1 METIVRQVRDID
13 SDDRHMLE
21 RVIGHELEENQRV
34 VIQVVTPVS
43 PSPDGAEKQ
52 AESQPGRLPEWCNV
66 YEGLTDEQIED
77 IERVILDRSDFARPV
92 ERSSVDRHH

>member
-13 SDDRHMLE
+13 SNERRMLE
-21 RVIGHELEENQRV
+21 RVIGRELEENQCV
-34 VIQVVTPVS
+34 VIQVVTPVN
-43 PSPDGAEKQ
+43 PSLNDPEKR
-52 AESQPGRLPEWCNV
+52 AESQPGKLPEWCNV
-66 YEGLTDEQIED
+66 YEGLTNEQVED

>member
-13 SDDRHMLE
+13 SNERHMLE
-21 RVIGHELEENQRV
+21 RVIGHELEDNQRV
-34 VIQVVTPVS
+34 VIQVVTPVNQ
-43 PSPDGAEKQ
+43 PPDGAETH
-52 AESQPGRLPEWCNV
+52 AESQPEKLPEWCNV

-92 ERSSVDRHH
+92 E